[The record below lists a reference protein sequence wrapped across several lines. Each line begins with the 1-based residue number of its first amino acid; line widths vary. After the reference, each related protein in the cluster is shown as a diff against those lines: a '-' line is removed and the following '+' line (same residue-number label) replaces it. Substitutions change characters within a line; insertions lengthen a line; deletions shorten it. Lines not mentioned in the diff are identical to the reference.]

1 MQGGR
6 ATGVKER
13 EKKKRSERESKK
25 KTQRTNLQ
33 GKYRWARRGRTIR
46 SGRRVFEARCCGV
59 SEQGG
64 CERESSR

>member
-25 KTQRTNLQ
+25 KTTHQF
-33 GKYRWARRGRTIR
+33 A
-46 SGRRVFEARCCGV
+46 
-59 SEQGG
+59 GG
-64 CERESSR
+64 IEVGQEGENHWEWQESF